1 MEQTHISWRNDPRLK
16 GMNPKKLDLLVS
28 FSNRITNMPK
38 NQLLSAFME
47 FNQEAQKQN
56 IQFSDQETAVIAEIL
71 TGHLSESDKKKL
83 ETLRLLS
90 RKLSRQK

>member
-1 MEQTHISWRNDPRLK
+1 M
-16 GMNPKKLDLLVS
+16 
-28 FSNRITNMPK
+28 
-38 NQLLSAFME
+38 
-47 FNQEAQKQN
+47 KQG

-90 RKLSRQK
+90 RKLSRKK